1 MHKST
6 RSKKIPTMVAVT
18 IVGGDDAMYRALNKA
33 IQRENR
39 KRIARDEVGDEWYH
53 IPRGKCQNPSCGRIH
68 RMLPDFLL
76 PYKHYKEEVISGV
89 LDGVV
94 TSDDL
99 DSEDRPSQA
108 SMDRWI
114 LWFILNRLNIEGY
127 LRSNAYRELDYTEE
141 VFTSGRSLLD
151 KFRRSSHGA
160 WLCAVIRIIYNSGG
174 FLPAVCA

>member
-1 MHKST
+1 
-6 RSKKIPTMVAVT
+6 
-18 IVGGDDAMYRALNKA
+18 
-33 IQRENR
+33 
-39 KRIARDEVGDEWYH
+39 
-53 IPRGKCQNPSCGRIH
+53 
-68 RMLPDFLL
+68 MLPDFLL

-141 VFTSGRSLLD
+141 VFTSGRSLLRQ
-151 KFRRSSHGA
+151 FRRSSHGA